1 MVKGQ
6 SQIIEYFFTV
16 LFSFVLLA
24 SIVLIAYTFYTNTIK
39 TQVQGSLRQVAVQVS
54 DSVSRVYQAAK
65 DIKNSPTNSTSLL
78 LYKLDLSLPNQVS
91 KRNYEVLLVSSNPL
105 FSTVTNITVDNK
117 SIATLVI
124 GSGAKVIARTVQDP
138 IQTVELDIPN
148 VDVQVQGRIL
158 NGVNGTLKYFRYNLN
173 GTQVDTVVIGPSD
186 LIINPSTVS

>member
-24 SIVLIAYTFYTNTIK
+24 SIVLIVYTFYTNTIK
-39 TQVQGSLRQVAVQVS
+39 TQVLGSLRQVAVQVS
-54 DSVSRVYQAAK
+54 DSVSRVYQTAK
-65 DIKNSPTNSTSLL
+65 DIKNSPSNSTSLL
-78 LYKLDLSLPNQVS
+78 LYKIDVSLP
-91 KRNYEVLLVSSNPL
+91 NYEVLLVSSNPL

>member
-24 SIVLIAYTFYTNTIK
+24 SIVLIVYTFYTNTIK
-39 TQVQGSLRQVAVQVS
+39 TQVLGSLRQVAVQVS
-54 DSVSRVYQAAK
+54 DSVSRVYQTAK
-65 DIKNSPTNSTSLL
+65 DIKNSPSNSTSLL
-78 LYKLDLSLPNQVS
+78 LYKIDVSLPNQVS